1 MKIQSRSEEEIQRIE
16 AQMKRFFELS
26 KTKVGD
32 VKDELEKK
40 LFNSVNTILQQGADG
55 QRSLETSLLRCEDQ
69 IETL

>member
-1 MKIQSRSEEEIQRIE
+1 
-16 AQMKRFFELS
+16 MKRFFEQS